1 MKELQ
6 KAGVTVFVSAIILV
20 AYMLYVT
27 MPTRTSLPPPLDAS
41 EVGCLESVE
50 ITVLIDNNPD
60 GSLRSPW
67 GISLHV
73 TAGNLSLLFD
83 AGPDP
88 GALKENCERLSVNL
102 TDLDTAVISHEH
114 GDHVNGLGY
123 VAEMNENLTVYVP
136 KNMSEPCK
144 NWIGELGLSIV
155 EVQDT
160 CVIST
165 GIAIVGELYGPPYE
179 QALALNVRN
188 LGLVVLVGCSH
199 PGVEELVAKA
209 VEDLGCEP
217 YAVIGG
223 FHLGGASSE
232 VVADIAEALVEM
244 GLKEIYPMH
253 CSGEGIRTLLR
264 QDYPDI
270 YGDGKV
276 GMKLIFDGS
285 SELDS

>member
-1 MKELQ
+1 M
-6 KAGVTVFVSAIILV
+6 VFVSAVILV
-20 AYMLYVT
+20 ACILYVT
-27 MPTRTSLPPPLDAS
+27 MPTWTFLPPPLDAS

-67 GISLHV
+67 GISMHV
-73 TAGNLSLLFD
+73 TTGDFSLLFD

-88 GALKENCERLSVNL
+88 RALKENCERLGVNL
-102 TDLDTAVISHEH
+102 TNLDTAVISHEH

-123 VAEMNENLTVYVP
+123 VAEMNENLAVYVP
-136 KNMSEPCK
+136 KDMSETCK
-144 NWIGELGLSIV
+144 NWIAGLGLSIV

-160 CVIST
+160 CVISN

-179 QALALNVRN
+179 QALALNVKN

-199 PGVEELVAKA
+199 PGVDELVAKA
-209 VEDLGCEP
+209 AKDLECEP

-223 FHLGGASSE
+223 FHLEGASSE
-232 VVADIAEALVEM
+232 VVADIAEAIVEM

-253 CSGEGIRTLLR
+253 CSGEGIRTLLS

-270 YGDGKV
+270 NGDGRV